1 MKKANNEWDLMGQ
14 IADASNSGNQR
25 QLSKIIMDH
34 DFSDMHEAITMLFSC
49 FELTKENVKTNLSA
63 AKKLTKLPQPEAF
76 RESLRKQIL
85 IELLA
90 KTPTQ

>member
-1 MKKANNEWDLMGQ
+1 MSEWDLMGH
-14 IADASNSGNQR
+14 IAEASNNGNQR
-25 QLSKIIMDH
+25 QLARIIMEY
-34 DFSDMHEAITMLFSC
+34 DFNAMPRAITMLFSC

-63 AKKLTKLPQPEAF
+63 AKKLTKLPEPQAF

-85 IELLA
+85 SELLA